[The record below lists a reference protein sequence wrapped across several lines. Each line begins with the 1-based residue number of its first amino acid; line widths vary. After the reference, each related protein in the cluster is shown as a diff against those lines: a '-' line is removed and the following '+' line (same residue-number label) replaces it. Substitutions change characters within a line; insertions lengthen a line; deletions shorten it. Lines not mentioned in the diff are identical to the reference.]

1 MKPNPSIK
9 EQIREVLIDWIGN
22 DYADLD
28 SLMLK
33 LTDIIDTATREA
45 RIDVAIELS
54 NLYGSPRCE
63 ALHHS
68 KKYQHGDLED
78 CPVEK
83 KINDLLDQLQ
93 DQSNTKGDKS

>member
-45 RIDVAIELS
+45 RIEEIDILRNGYSWGDAL
-54 NLYGSPRCE
+54 E
-63 ALHHS
+63 AS
-68 KKYQHGDLED
+68 EY
-78 CPVEK
+78 
-83 KINDLLDQLQ
+83 ILDDRLATLQ
-93 DQSNTKGDKS
+93 EQSGERDEARH

>member
-45 RIDVAIELS
+45 LEAYIEWSGEDNGVDFPTGKTNID
-54 NLYGSPRCE
+54 YF
-63 ALHHS
+63 
-68 KKYQHGDLED
+68 LE
-78 CPVEK
+78 ES
-83 KINDLLDQLQ
+83 
-93 DQSNTKGDKS
+93 DQSNTKGNK

>member
-45 RIDVAIELS
+45 IQEYIEPHLQTFLFDLS
-54 NLYGSPRCE
+54 
-63 ALHHS
+63 
-68 KKYQHGDLED
+68 
-78 CPVEK
+78 
-83 KINDLLDQLQ
+83 
-93 DQSNTKGDKS
+93 